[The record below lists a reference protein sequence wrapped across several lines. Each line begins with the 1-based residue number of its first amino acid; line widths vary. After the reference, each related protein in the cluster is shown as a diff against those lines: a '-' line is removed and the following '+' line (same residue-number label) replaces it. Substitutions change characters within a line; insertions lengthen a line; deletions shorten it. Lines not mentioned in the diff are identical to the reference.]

1 MVLNRYSR
9 AIDRCDMELLKTV
22 YWPDAIDDHAIFVG
36 NPVEFAEF
44 VTPILRDRTKATMHT
59 LSNTTIELEGDVA
72 LTETYVRAYHHM
84 EHNGKKDDVILGGRY
99 LDRFARRNG
108 EWRVAERT
116 FVLDWDVDG
125 AVGGE
130 VDEVHLVRPLRGE
143 HLAETV
149 ALGHPVLGSAREQLE
164 LAIDLRGCESR
175 LLRGSI

>member
-1 MVLNRYSR
+1 MNFTTPQQVCDEANIRAVLNRYSR

-59 LSNTTIELEGDVA
+59 LSNTMIELEGDVA

-84 EHNGKKDDVILGGRY
+84 EHNGKKVDVILGGRY

-130 VDEVHLVRPLRGE
+130 VDEVHLVSPPSRR
-143 HLAETV
+143 T
-149 ALGHPVLGSAREQLE
+149 SCRN
-164 LAIDLRGCESR
+164 GCSGPPSSR
-175 LLRGSI
+175 SSPRAA